1 MAENAEIKPDNV
13 PVEDEGEG
21 GDEPEVTP
29 APELEP
35 AGPEIVEDDD
45 EEGEDDVVLPRG
57 IKAMPLAKF
66 KKYEDKWKTEKAE
79 LEKKLE
85 DASRSRPAEAGAEL
99 SKIATELAEKHNADP
114 ALIEAILGQVVSI
127 ASQKSKLPDELVK
140 KLEGL
145 GSLQES
151 QQQDALFEKEFAGLV
166 KSQPEAAGVK
176 GKLKELAFTDGKL
189 VIDGVKYA
197 IRSIPLRVLYEV
209 GGFKAAKKKAEEAKQ
224 AAARADNCNRAKE
237 AKALFET
244 GKPVRKPDAQGELV
258 FLADAGRAAEMRR
271 IQSIIDADCKR

>member
-1 MAENAEIKPDNV
+1 MAENAELKPDNV
-13 PVEDEGEG
+13 PVDDEEEG
-21 GDEPEVTP
+21 ADEPEVTP
-29 APELEP
+29 APEPEPEP

-85 DASRSRPAEAGAEL
+85 DANRSRPAEAGAEL

-209 GGFKAAKKKAEEAKQ
+209 GGFKAAKKKAGESSKGGIGTPIAGAVDYANLTPEQVKKLSTKPGKDGKSEFDKYSEWLEKQ
-224 AAARADNCNRAKE
+224 NVTFT
-237 AKALFET
+237 L
-244 GKPVRKPDAQGELV
+244 
-258 FLADAGRAAEMRR
+258 
-271 IQSIIDADCKR
+271 